1 MDRANILVNS
11 GIFIEQTA
19 RKGGERYGNDG
30 NGIPCASLVGMAW
43 SLIGEWKVA

>member
-19 RKGGERYGNDG
+19 RKGGEHDG
-30 NGIPCASLVGMAW
+30 NVYRIPGASLVGMAW
-43 SLIGEWKVA
+43 SLIGEQKVA